1 LAILA
6 PGIGLPTKTAC
17 EPWKSEKVKKI
28 YQAAGKK
35 SLRFFLS
42 QKNLN

>member
-35 SLRFFLS
+35 ACGFFYLK
-42 QKNLN
+42 KNLN